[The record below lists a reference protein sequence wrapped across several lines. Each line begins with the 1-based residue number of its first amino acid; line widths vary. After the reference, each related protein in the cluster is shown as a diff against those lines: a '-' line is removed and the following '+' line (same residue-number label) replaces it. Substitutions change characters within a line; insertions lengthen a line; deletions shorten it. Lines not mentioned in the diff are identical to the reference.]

1 MAVKFTKKQID
12 SLLNQVEVLGNSTPR
27 DSMIYSGFTF
37 YHHPMS
43 QDNVYLRYREK
54 GYESGGLV
62 NKVTYVC
69 VKKNGDI
76 VDCMSEFENGSQR
89 QQFIFDMEEI
99 VIDNGVVKFK
109 E

>member
-1 MAVKFTKKQID
+1 
-12 SLLNQVEVLGNSTPR
+12 
-27 DSMIYSGFTF
+27 
-37 YHHPMS
+37 
-43 QDNVYLRYREK
+43 
-54 GYESGGLV
+54 
-62 NKVTYVC
+62 VC